1 MVGPAVIGGDMDCGD
16 LMAALRLDGV
26 YECIAVWSKP
36 VVRSQ
41 YEKGRLGKTSGGV
54 FHAKGFG
61 VGAVLVGHALSS
73 NPGQAF
79 HVVCHIRHQAVLGLL
94 AEPAHVSSRN

>member
-36 VVRSQ
+36 VARSQ
-41 YEKGRLGKTSGGV
+41 SEKGVWVRPAAAFSMRK
-54 FHAKGFG
+54 
-61 VGAVLVGHALSS
+61 ALALARSS
-73 NPGQAF
+73 SAM
-79 HVVCHIRHQAVLGLL
+79 L
-94 AEPAHVSSRN
+94 